1 MTPLQNL
8 ARLYGGPAMSTT
20 LVSRETEP
28 VVLHFGEI
36 AKQMDDPA
44 FFAFCQ
50 ANRDWRIELTHTGD
64 LIVMA
69 PTGGMTGRR
78 NATLNARIW
87 VWAEADGT
95 GIGFDSSTGF
105 TLPNGA
111 KRSPD
116 AAWIKRTR
124 WVALTQEERE
134 AFPPLCP
141 DFVVELRSP
150 SDSLAMLQ
158 AKMEEYLQN
167 GAQLGWLID
176 PIEKRVF
183 VYRPGVPPDLLKNPT
198 TISGDPT
205 LPGFTLDVQQLWN
218 P

>member
-1 MTPLQNL
+1 
-8 ARLYGGPAMSTT
+8 MSTT
-20 LVSRETEP
+20 LASRDTEP
-28 VVLHFGEI
+28 VVLHFQEM
-36 AKQMDDPA
+36 AKRMGDPA

-50 ANRDWRIELTHTGD
+50 ANRDWRIELTHRGD

-69 PTGGMTGRR
+69 PTGGTTGRR
-78 NATLNARIW
+78 NSTFIARLV
-87 VWAEADGT
+87 VWAEADAT
-95 GIGFDSSTGF
+95 GITFDSSTGF

-116 AAWIKRTR
+116 AAWIKRER
-124 WVALTQEERE
+124 WAALTQEDHE

-150 SDSLAMLQ
+150 SDAITMLQ
-158 AKMEEYLQN
+158 SKMEEYIQN

-183 VYRPGVPPDLLKNPT
+183 VYRPGTPPDLLQNPT

-205 LPGFTLDVQQLWN
+205 LPGFVLDVQQLWSA
-218 P
+218 